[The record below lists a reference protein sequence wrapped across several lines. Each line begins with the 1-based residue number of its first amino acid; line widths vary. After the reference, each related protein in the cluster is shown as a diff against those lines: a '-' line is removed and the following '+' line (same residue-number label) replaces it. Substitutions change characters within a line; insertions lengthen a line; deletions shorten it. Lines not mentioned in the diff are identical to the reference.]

1 MDCSTPGFPVLHY
14 FTLKFVSIE
23 SVMPSNYLSAKG
35 QQGAIP
41 QHGACR
47 GCQMHACGQ
56 EQPSKTRA
64 CSLFLKA
71 SRGRETEAGV
81 MKHGMKEKKSHT
93 LEAKCTGH
101 WDWWHAEQKEGALV
115 IRWLI
120 RQVHRQDHHLVFSGP
135 PRTAGNSIWRESK
148 AKDRALGPRA
158 HGKD

>member
-1 MDCSTPGFPVLHY
+1 
-14 FTLKFVSIE
+14 
-23 SVMPSNYLSAKG
+23 MPAGLCGPFGSAWQEAERGEGQEGIQGSMAKG

-101 WDWWHAEQKEGALV
+101 
-115 IRWLI
+115 
-120 RQVHRQDHHLVFSGP
+120 
-135 PRTAGNSIWRESK
+135 
-148 AKDRALGPRA
+148 
-158 HGKD
+158 